1 MAQFCLATGLSPEV
15 YRSLTLQEYIAFVK
29 AYEERNGR

>member
-15 YRSLTLQEYIAFVK
+15 YRSLTLLEYIAFVE